1 MGIKNFYYIFQNKC
15 KEVIDNKYDKHDILI
30 IDLNGI
36 FYNSCNMILK
46 DVDFNEVDNI
56 KLFETITENI
66 YNIIKKFLPTK
77 KICLVVDGIAGSM
90 KVCEQRQRRFKNILE
105 NKYKNFDINCLS
117 PGTKMMNHI
126 TKYIDWFLKK
136 KISFDDEL
144 KHYTI
149 YFMNEKVVGEGEI
162 KIKEFIEKYCTL
174 DDKILI
180 YSSDSDLIILSILLE
195 HNITIYRHSSNNECN
210 FINIQKCK
218 QLFLKKLA
226 WKNSVPNRNIV
237 DFIILIFLLGND
249 YVNNIPLFYNFDIL
263 FDIVIPIYQKRKE
276 YLHKL
281 VANDKYIIDIKNII
295 SFFKNI
301 SKLESFFLTKHN
313 IVSCSY
319 FPNELN
325 GITNISEYK
334 DIYNNKYFNNIDIEN
349 VIIDYFK
356 CMQNVLDLYINNSY
370 KWNFFYKYN
379 KVPFLSDFYYNKKIE
394 DSINFFAIDNDIPF
408 ECIFNLFLILP
419 LQSQNLLPCCLK
431 DINTLRTYFPSKIEI
446 DLEGKKRL
454 WEGNII
460 LPNININDFK
470 KEYNKKKELFNNFD
484 KQRNNIGKTIIY
496 SYSDN
501 EYLFESFYGNIEK
514 CKSKCII
521 E

>member
-15 KEVIDNKYDKHDILI
+15 KEVIDDEYSGHDILI

-36 FYNSCNMILK
+36 FYNSCNTVLK
-46 DVDFNEVDNI
+46 DVDFNNIDNI
-56 KLFETITENI
+56 KLFETITDNI
-66 YNIIKKFLPTK
+66 FNIIQEFLPTK

-90 KVCEQRQRRFKNILE
+90 KVCEQRQRRYKNILE

-136 KISFDDEL
+136 KISYDD
-144 KHYTI
+144 KFKKFTI
-149 YFMNEKVVGEGEI
+149 YFINEKVVGEGEI
-162 KIKEFIEKYCTL
+162 KIKKFIEQYCSI

-180 YSSDSDLIILSILLE
+180 YSSDSDLIILSILLQ
-195 HNITIYRHSSNNECN
+195 HNITIYRHSSTNQCN
-210 FINIQKCK
+210 FINIVKCK
-218 QLFLKKLA
+218 ELFLKKTF
-226 WKNSVPNRNIV
+226 WKDSNPQRNII

-249 YVNNIPLFYNFDIL
+249 YVSNIPLFYNFDIL
-263 FDIVIPIYQKRKE
+263 FDIILPIYQQSKI

-281 VANDKYIIDIKNII
+281 HSNNKYIIDIKNII
-295 SFFKNI
+295 FFFNKI
-301 SKLESFFLTKHN
+301 SCFESLFLTKYN
-313 IVSCSY
+313 LVSCSY

-325 GITNISEYK
+325 NITNISEYK
-334 DIYNNKYFNNIDIEN
+334 KIYKEKYFKNIEIEN
-349 VIIDYFK
+349 VITDYFK
-356 CMQNVLDLYINNSY
+356 CMQNILDLYVNNSY

-379 KVPFLSDFYYNKKIE
+379 KVPFLSDFFYSKKIE
-394 DSINFFAIDNDIPF
+394 DSINFFAIDSDIPF
-408 ECIFNLFLILP
+408 ECIFNLLLILP
-419 LQSQNLLPCCLK
+419 LQSQNLLPTSLK
-431 DINTLRTYFPSKIEI
+431 NLKNLENYYPSKIEI
-446 DLEGKKRL
+446 DLEGKKRF

-460 LPNININDFK
+460 LPILNINEFQT
-470 KEYNKKKELFNNFD
+470 EYSKKKHLFNNFD

>member
-1 MGIKNFYYIFQNKC
+1 M
-15 KEVIDNKYDKHDILI
+15 
-30 IDLNGI
+30 
-36 FYNSCNMILK
+36 S
-46 DVDFNEVDNI
+46 

-66 YNIIKKFLPTK
+66 YNIIKQFLPTK

-136 KISFDDEL
+136 KISFDDKL

-149 YFMNEKVVGEGEI
+149 YFMNEKVIGEGEI
-162 KIKEFIEKYCTL
+162 KIKQFIEKYCTL

-180 YSSDSDLIILSILLE
+180 YSSDSDLIILSILLQ

-263 FDIVIPIYQKRKE
+263 FDIIIPIYQKRKE

-349 VIIDYFK
+349 IIIDYFK

-379 KVPFLSDFYYNKKIE
+379 KVPFLSDFYHNKKIE

-419 LQSQNLLPCCLK
+419 LQSQNLLPCCLR

-454 WEGNII
+454 WEGNIT